1 MSSARWRARRLPGR
15 LWLLPSAVFHGR
27 QGQTVNCI
35 TCHCCPPPSR
45 PAPGKRRYPSAS
57 AGAARRRCSTPEYSS
72 RQMQATD
79 YDIPGDFRH
88 WDGDAAEDH
97 IGPFFYRPVAG
108 GIETAFRPRPHNCNS
123 SGAVHGGVLMTFI
136 DYTLCVAAVAGT
148 DERVVTV

>member
-1 MSSARWRARRLPGR
+1 
-15 LWLLPSAVFHGR
+15 
-27 QGQTVNCI
+27 
-35 TCHCCPPPSR
+35 
-45 PAPGKRRYPSAS
+45 
-57 AGAARRRCSTPEYSS
+57 
-72 RQMQATD
+72 MQATD

-148 DERVVTV
+148 DERVVTVSCNSEFIAAARPGALLIGRGEVIRRTGSLVFTRGTIEVDGETVLTASAVVKRIRR

>member
-1 MSSARWRARRLPGR
+1 
-15 LWLLPSAVFHGR
+15 
-27 QGQTVNCI
+27 
-35 TCHCCPPPSR
+35 
-45 PAPGKRRYPSAS
+45 
-57 AGAARRRCSTPEYSS
+57 
-72 RQMQATD
+72 MQATD

-148 DERVVTV
+148 DERVVTVSCNSEFIAAARPGVLLIGRGEVIRRTGSLVFTRGTIEADGETVLTASAVVKRIRR